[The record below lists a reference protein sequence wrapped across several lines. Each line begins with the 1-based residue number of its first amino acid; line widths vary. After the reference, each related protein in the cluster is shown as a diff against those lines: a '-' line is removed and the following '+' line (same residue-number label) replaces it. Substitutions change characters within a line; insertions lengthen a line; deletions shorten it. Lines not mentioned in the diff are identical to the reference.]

1 MSNRTVFKAG
11 LLITSVGAV
20 LIYAATLM
28 SQPELTF
35 VLEKQVS
42 TELPPQVIDRS
53 MQFLANWPQWFR
65 NVAEAQSQDIRGIAY
80 PSVEQ
85 VLEPGS
91 IIMLTM
97 KRPSGNS
104 DAPPAQLKIGVG
116 KYLANF
122 VLQLRLIEDSSG
134 ALTQQFDQ
142 VNWEI
147 DFPDAKTIHIK
158 LEARPATFRAK
169 LLCAIAKPLVL
180 SNLMLPEIEKLAK
193 FTQPQSLELK
203 PAFQR

>member
-1 MSNRTVFKAG
+1 MSNRTVFRAG

-20 LIYAATLM
+20 LIYASSLM

-35 VLEKQVS
+35 VLEKRVS

-53 MQFLANWPQWFR
+53 MQILANWPKWFR
-65 NVAEAQSQDIRGIAY
+65 NVAEAQSQDLRGVAY
-80 PSVEQ
+80 PPIEQ

-91 IIMLTM
+91 IILLTM
-97 KRPSGNS
+97 KSPSDN
-104 DAPPAQLKIGVG
+104 PAKLKLGVG

-142 VNWEI
+142 VEWEI
-147 DFPDAKTIHIK
+147 DFPDPKTIHIK
-158 LEARPATFRAK
+158 LTARPSTFRAK

-180 SNLMLPEIEKLAK
+180 SNLMLPEIENLAR
-193 FTQPQSLELK
+193 FTQPQALELK